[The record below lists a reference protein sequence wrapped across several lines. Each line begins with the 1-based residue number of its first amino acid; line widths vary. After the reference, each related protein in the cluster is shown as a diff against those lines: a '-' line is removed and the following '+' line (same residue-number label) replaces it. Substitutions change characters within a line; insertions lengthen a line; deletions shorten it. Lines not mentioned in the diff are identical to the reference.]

1 MKGRLKIP
9 EAAHNGKTV
18 FQTASAPPDIPLR
31 HPLPATETGTAMLH
45 LYQSNRLEDLA
56 ELLWKIQESSPLSD
70 PLQEEEI
77 LVQSQGMRRFIEHAL
92 AKSGG
97 IAANLRFS
105 LPAGFNWRLMRELL
119 PGIPELSPFNTEVMR
134 WRLLELFFSDG
145 LSAPEYS
152 AARQALSAYLS
163 GGSVAA
169 YQLAGQLADIF
180 DQYLVYRPDWIDAWQ
195 NGRLIGLGEDE
206 IWQAE
211 LWRFLDD
218 GRQIAPH
225 RVALWHKLLDA
236 LSAPGAKLP
245 ERLFVFG
252 IATLAPMYLQLLQA
266 VAQHSEVHIFALNPA
281 AEYWGNIIEPA
292 QMLQNPDDT
301 DLSQTGHPLLASL
314 GKQGRDFFNALT
326 ESELHTDLQ
335 VYSDEP
341 LSDGLLHRLQYD
353 IQTLSLPDGTAAP
366 DDSIRIVCAHS
377 PLREL
382 QILKEHLLQ
391 QFDRRPDLQ
400 PHDIAVLTPD
410 IEPYVPFIEAV
421 FGEQSGRPLP
431 YSVSD
436 VKLSRR
442 RPLLHALEQV
452 LELFDSRFEADKV
465 TALLDS
471 EPVLARFGLTREDL
485 PLLHDTIASLNIHW
499 GLDAEMRDGT
509 DPLFT
514 WQQGL
519 DRLAL
524 GWLLPDGGGLWQ
536 GISPWHADPGHTAVL
551 SRFAAF
557 IRRLA
562 HWRQIW
568 MQPEN
573 IGGWTE
579 RVRKL
584 AGELFT
590 PTEDDGQ
597 SLRQLEQALA
607 RWHQEA
613 ELAGFGGKLPY
624 SVINLHLARFL
635 GSQSEAGFLRG
646 GITFCSMVPMRSLPF
661 KTICLLGL
669 NDGLFPRNTRAAAFD
684 LIARHPKKGDRARR
698 DDDRYLFLESLISA
712 REHLYL
718 SYVGRSIRTNEALA
732 PSALL
737 NELADCIADMTGK
750 STAELYAGQ
759 IEQHPLQ
766 AFSTRY
772 FDGGSLSSSRQDYA
786 DALNRPSEKRPPF
799 YTRPLE
805 DGEPPLSVSQNELA
819 AFWKNPVK
827 HWLRHTLDW
836 QPPYLEEA
844 DSAGEPFAPPKSREI
859 AAAYLQARREHR
871 DFADTAAEL
880 TAQSM
885 LPAGQL
891 GTLWRANFETA
902 AKSLEQEI
910 LDSPKLPAAPYEY
923 LSDGLTL
930 HGSLTA
936 LHLHGQIHFLD
947 HRPNAPEKIGL
958 YLQHLIYNTVRPAG
972 SGDLSSRWVLPDEIL
987 TLPPVPAGQAAEILN
1002 GWLAYYLI
1010 GQTRPLPFFPKTSL
1024 AAAQTLLSES
1034 KKSEDEKLQAARKA
1048 AATHYFGGKMNVGQA
1063 DYAEVALVFGKDE
1076 TPPIESELFWL
1087 LVENLL
1093 LPTLSALQ
1101 EAV

>member
-1 MKGRLKIP
+1 
-9 EAAHNGKTV
+9 
-18 FQTASAPPDIPLR
+18 
-31 HPLPATETGTAMLH
+31 MLH

-335 VYSDEP
+335 VYADEP

-353 IQTLSLPDGTAAP
+353 IQTLSLPDGTAAL

-391 QFDRRPDLQ
+391 QFDRHPDLQ

-471 EPVLARFGLTREDL
+471 EPVLTRFGLTREDL

-499 GLDAEMRDGT
+499 GLDAEMRDGA

-524 GWLLPDGGGLWQ
+524 GWLMPDGGGLWQ
-536 GISPWHADPGHTAVL
+536 GISPWHTDPGHTAVL

-579 RVRKL
+579 RVRRL

-597 SLRQLEQALA
+597 SVRQLEQALA

-635 GSQSEAGFLRG
+635 GSQSETGFLRG

-698 DDDRYLFLESLISA
+698 DDDRYLFLEAIISA
-712 REHLYL
+712 RDILYL
-718 SYVGRSIRTNEALA
+718 SYVGRSIRNDDELA
-732 PSALL
+732 PSALVSEL
-737 NELADCIADMTGK
+737 IDTIAAMTGRRSKELA
-750 STAELYAGQ
+750 EHWV
-759 IEQHPLQ
+759 EQHPLQ
-766 AFSTRY
+766 PFSHRYFIADKISDDLFST
-772 FDGGSLSSSRQDYA
+772 RQDYA
-786 DALNRPSEKRPPF
+786 EALNRPREQARPFFSEA
-799 YTRPLE
+799 LE
-805 DGEPPLSVSQNELA
+805 ENTPAPTVWQDDFIR
-819 AFWKNPVK
+819 FWKNPVK
-827 HWLRHTLDW
+827 AWLQQTLGW
-836 QPPYLEEA
+836 REPYRDEA
-844 DSAGEPFAPPKSREI
+844 WESAEPFEPQRADKI
-859 AAAYLQARREHR
+859 AAAYLDARRHNQ
-871 DFADTAAEL
+871 DFQETAVRLDAESL
-880 TAQSM
+880 
-885 LPAGQL
+885 LPAGEL
-891 GTLWRANFETA
+891 GKLWQQNFQAA
-902 AKSLEQEI
+902 AKRIDGALLQ
-910 LDSPKLPAAPYEY
+910 SPKLPPFAYEIQF
-923 LSDGLTL
+923 DGQTL
-930 HGSLTA
+930 QGSLGN
-936 LHLHGQIHFLD
+936 LYQCGQVFYLD
-947 HRPNAPEKIGL
+947 RKPNAPQRIALLLE
-958 YLQHLIYNTVRPAG
+958 HLIFCAVG
-972 SGDLSSRWVLPDEIL
+972 SAVGSSETETRQTHIVQPEETTLYPEISGSQAQQMLQKWL
-987 TLPPVPAGQAAEILN
+987 TFFNL
-1002 GWLAYYLI
+1002 
-1010 GQTRPLPFFPKTSL
+1010 GQTRPLPFFAKTSL
-1024 AAAQTLLSES
+1024 AAAEAYGKKQSWEDALNKARES
-1034 KKSEDEKLQAARKA
+1034 YHGNKVSK
-1048 AATHYFGGKMNVGQA
+1048 GQK
-1063 DYAEVALVFGKDE
+1063 DYTEVALVFGNEDTE
-1076 TPPIESELFWL
+1076 PVEGALFQR
-1087 LVENLL
+1087 LVEELL
-1093 LPTLSALQ
+1093 IPLL
-1101 EAV
+1101 EAVKEESSDAA

>member
-1 MKGRLKIP
+1 
-9 EAAHNGKTV
+9 
-18 FQTASAPPDIPLR
+18 
-31 HPLPATETGTAMLH
+31 MLH

-105 LPAGFNWRLMRELL
+105 LPAGFNWWLMRELL

-335 VYSDEP
+335 VYADEP

-353 IQTLSLPDGTAAP
+353 IQTLSLPDGTAAL

-391 QFDRRPDLQ
+391 QFDRHPDLQ

-436 VKLSRR
+436 IKLSRR

-471 EPVLARFGLTREDL
+471 EPVLTRFGLTREDL

-499 GLDAEMRDGT
+499 GLDAEMRDGA

-524 GWLLPDGGGLWQ
+524 GWLLPDGGGLW
-536 GISPWHADPGHTAVL
+536 
-551 SRFAAF
+551 
-557 IRRLA
+557 
-562 HWRQIW
+562 
-568 MQPEN
+568 
-573 IGGWTE
+573 
-579 RVRKL
+579 
-584 AGELFT
+584 
-590 PTEDDGQ
+590 
-597 SLRQLEQALA
+597 
-607 RWHQEA
+607 
-613 ELAGFGGKLPY
+613 
-624 SVINLHLARFL
+624 
-635 GSQSEAGFLRG
+635 
-646 GITFCSMVPMRSLPF
+646 
-661 KTICLLGL
+661 
-669 NDGLFPRNTRAAAFD
+669 
-684 LIARHPKKGDRARR
+684 
-698 DDDRYLFLESLISA
+698 
-712 REHLYL
+712 
-718 SYVGRSIRTNEALA
+718 
-732 PSALL
+732 
-737 NELADCIADMTGK
+737 
-750 STAELYAGQ
+750 
-759 IEQHPLQ
+759 
-766 AFSTRY
+766 
-772 FDGGSLSSSRQDYA
+772 
-786 DALNRPSEKRPPF
+786 
-799 YTRPLE
+799 
-805 DGEPPLSVSQNELA
+805 
-819 AFWKNPVK
+819 
-827 HWLRHTLDW
+827 
-836 QPPYLEEA
+836 
-844 DSAGEPFAPPKSREI
+844 
-859 AAAYLQARREHR
+859 
-871 DFADTAAEL
+871 
-880 TAQSM
+880 
-885 LPAGQL
+885 
-891 GTLWRANFETA
+891 
-902 AKSLEQEI
+902 
-910 LDSPKLPAAPYEY
+910 
-923 LSDGLTL
+923 
-930 HGSLTA
+930 
-936 LHLHGQIHFLD
+936 
-947 HRPNAPEKIGL
+947 
-958 YLQHLIYNTVRPAG
+958 
-972 SGDLSSRWVLPDEIL
+972 
-987 TLPPVPAGQAAEILN
+987 
-1002 GWLAYYLI
+1002 
-1010 GQTRPLPFFPKTSL
+1010 
-1024 AAAQTLLSES
+1024 
-1034 KKSEDEKLQAARKA
+1034 
-1048 AATHYFGGKMNVGQA
+1048 
-1063 DYAEVALVFGKDE
+1063 
-1076 TPPIESELFWL
+1076 
-1087 LVENLL
+1087 
-1093 LPTLSALQ
+1093 
-1101 EAV
+1101 